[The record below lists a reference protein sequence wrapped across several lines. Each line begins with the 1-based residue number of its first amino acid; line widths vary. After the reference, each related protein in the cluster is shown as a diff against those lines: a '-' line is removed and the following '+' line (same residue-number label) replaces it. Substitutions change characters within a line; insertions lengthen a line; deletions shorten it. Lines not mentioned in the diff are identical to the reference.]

1 MTKLSIAINHLKAC
15 AAYGLPIRL
24 RVLNV
29 LHILL
34 K

>member
-1 MTKLSIAINHLKAC
+1 MHKLLTARNHLKAC
-15 AAYGLPIRL
+15 AEHGLPIRL

>member
-1 MTKLSIAINHLKAC
+1 MTKLSIIKTHLTAC
-15 AAYGLPIRL
+15 AAYNLPIRL

>member
-1 MTKLSIAINHLKAC
+1 MTKLSIARNHLKAC
-15 AAYGLPIRL
+15 ATYGLPIRL

>member
-1 MTKLSIAINHLKAC
+1 MTKLSIARNHLKAC
-15 AAYGLPIRL
+15 AAHKLPIRL
-24 RVLNV
+24 RILNV

>member
-1 MTKLSIAINHLKAC
+1 MNKFSIVKNHLKAC
-15 AAYGLPIRL
+15 SEHGLPIRL

-29 LHILL
+29 LHILF